1 MIPHSSVLHCAS
13 LLRKIFASL
22 ALANEPGHEFNE
34 RNFSQAELDSEI
46 NVCFLLKEHGN
57 QYFFLLDS
65 NSIHIIL
72 LNFWKKKINR
82 KEERIQSV
90 QQLLFDATY
99 DRVNNDSTVERF
111 TSTSF

>member
-1 MIPHSSVLHCAS
+1 MSPGTNSTKEIFLKLSSIA
-13 LLRKIFASL
+13 K
-22 ALANEPGHEFNE
+22 
-34 RNFSQAELDSEI
+34 I

-72 LNFWKKKINR
+72 LNFLEKKINR